1 MTKNYI
7 KYISKQFG
15 MSALVFFNDMKELT
29 HPWSMILMDDDSN
42 KQVTVMKCKT
52 FDEAI
57 DHAKECVGSDWV
69 LDGIHP
75 TNFS

>member
-7 KYISKQFG
+7 KYISKLYS
-15 MSALVFFNDMKELT
+15 MSALVFCNDMEGLT
-29 HPWSMILMDDDSN
+29 HPWSMILMCDCSN
-42 KQVTVMKCKT
+42 EQVTVIKCKT
-52 FDEAI
+52 FDKAIEEAKK
-57 DHAKECVGSDWV
+57 HVGGDWV